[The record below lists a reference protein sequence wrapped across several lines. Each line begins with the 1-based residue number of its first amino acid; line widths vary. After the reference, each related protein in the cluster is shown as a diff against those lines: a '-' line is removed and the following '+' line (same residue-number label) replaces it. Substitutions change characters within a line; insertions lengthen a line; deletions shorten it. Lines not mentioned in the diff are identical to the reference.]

1 MSMAI
6 ENNNLDYMGICLS
19 SGGIKGIIMLGSL
32 NYYYDKKTL
41 DNVKY
46 YSGTSA
52 GSIIAMLL
60 AVGYSPMEILGF
72 TCSDEITRQLSNFN
86 IMNITN
92 IHGIYHN
99 SILKNFIDEKIRIK
113 LEGKSPTFYEYYKQY
128 GKYLLIPVY
137 CISEPVENRKV
148 YCSPDETPD
157 MKIIDAISLSCNIPI
172 IFQKAIYKN
181 KVYIDGAY
189 TSHFPLEALKERIGY
204 NENNEDYK
212 ILGINIKNKQY
223 NTDNLLD
230 YILAIQNIPLVE
242 QPSNFDSDI
251 NTDVIH
257 LECPKDISVINF
269 NLSSSRKSDLFNDG
283 YFQAKKLFEKSKDN

>member
-1 MSMAI
+1 MDEYTA
-6 ENNNLDYMGICLS
+6 ICLS
-19 SGGIKGIIMLGSL
+19 SGGIKGILMLGCI
-32 NYYYDKKTL
+32 NYYYALKKL
-41 DNVKY
+41 DNIKY

-60 AVGYSPMEILGF
+60 AVGYTPMEILGF
-72 TCSDEITRQLSNFN
+72 TCSDEITRQLANFS
-86 IMNITN
+86 IVNITT

-99 SILKNFIDEKIRIK
+99 SILKDFIDEKIRIK
-113 LEGKSPTFYEYYKQY
+113 LGGKSPTFSEYYKQY
-128 GKYLLIPVY
+128 GKYILIPVY
-137 CISEPVENRKV
+137 CISEPVERRKI

-172 IFQKAIYKN
+172 IFQKAVYKD

-189 TSHFPLEALKERIGY
+189 TSHFPLEALKERIDY
-204 NENNEDYK
+204 NENCEDYK
-212 ILGINIKNKQY
+212 ILGVNIRNTQY

-242 QPSNFDSDI
+242 QPHLSGFDN
-251 NTDVIH
+251 NTDIIE
-257 LECPKDISVINF
+257 LICPKDISVINF

-283 YFQAKKLFEKSKDN
+283 YFQAKKLFVKSKDN